1 MKTLLRL
8 SKLTA
13 PLLPVMALAVLFGT
27 AGFLCAIGIPV
38 LGAASLV
45 SSFPVRILII
55 AGVARGVLHYL
66 EQYCNHFIA
75 FTLLAR
81 IRNIVFAKLRG
92 LGPARIET
100 KEKGSLISLITSDI
114 ELLEVFYA
122 HTISPVCI
130 AILVSAGMCVF
141 IAHFS
146 WLLSLVAL
154 LFYVLVGAVIPMC
167 VSRSAERAGSIHR
180 EQFARMNSFLLDC
193 LRGIS
198 MSIMYG
204 TGLKKLEE
212 IKSKSDDLSKSQK
225 KMAVNEGFTSA
236 LSGLLVTAG
245 ALTMIFVSLALFKAG
260 RIGFSSVVIST
271 AAMFSSFG
279 PVIAVANLGSGLSQ
293 TVAAGKRVL
302 GLLDEKPIVAEV
314 TDGKDV
320 EFAGAEA
327 KNVSFGYADENI
339 LENFSLEFPK
349 GKIIGIKGKSGS
361 GKSTLL
367 KLLMRFW
374 EADSGEILV
383 SGENV
388 NKINTCALRK
398 IESYITQETVLFHD
412 TIANNIRIAKLDAT
426 DEEIA
431 AACKKANVHEFI
443 ASLPQ
448 KYETQVAELGDNF
461 SGGERQRLG
470 LARAFLH
477 GGDFILLDEPTSNL
491 DSYNERVIMESV
503 KQEAAGKTVVIVS
516 HRDSTFA
523 LADKVISLESGRK
536 S

>member
-8 SKLTA
+8 SKLVS
-13 PLLPVMALAVLFGT
+13 PLLPVMALAVIFGT
-27 AGFLCAIGIPV
+27 AGFFCAIGIPV
-38 LGAASLV
+38 LGTAALV
-45 SSFPVRILII
+45 SSFPVRFLII
-55 AGVARGVLHYL
+55 VGVARGVLHYF

-81 IRNIVFAKLRG
+81 IRNIVFSKLRE

-130 AILVSAGMCVF
+130 AVLVSAGMCVF
-141 IAHFS
+141 IGHYS
-146 WLLSLVAL
+146 WLLAL
-154 LFYVLVGAVIPMC
+154 AALCFYVIVGIAVPAS
-167 VSRSAERAGSIHR
+167 VSKKAEKAGREHR
-180 EQFARMNSFLLDC
+180 EQFAKMNSFLLDC

-204 TGLKKLEE
+204 TGAKKLDE
-212 IKSKSDDLSKSQK
+212 IKTKSDELSGSQR
-225 KMAVNEGFTSA
+225 KMALNEGFTSA
-236 LSGLLVTAG
+236 VSGLFVTLG
-245 ALTMIFVSLALFKAG
+245 ALTMLFASLALYSRG
-260 RIGFSSVVIST
+260 VIGFGAAVICT

-302 GLLDEKPIVAEV
+302 SLLDEKPLVKEIKN
-314 TDGKDV
+314 GKDV
-320 EFAGAEA
+320 KFTGAEA
-327 KNVSFGYADENI
+327 KDVTFSYGSENI
-339 LENFSLEFPK
+339 LENFSAHFPK
-349 GKIIGIKGKSGS
+349 GKIIGVKGKSGS
-361 GKSTLL
+361 GKSTLI
-367 KLLMRFW
+367 KLFMRFW
-374 EADSGEILV
+374 EAAKGEILV

-388 NKINTCALRK
+388 NTINTRNLRK
-398 IESYITQETVLFHD
+398 IQSYVTQETVLFHD
-412 TIANNIRIAKLDAT
+412 TIENNMRIAKLDAT
-426 DEEIA
+426 HEEIEE
-431 AACKKANVHEFI
+431 ACKKANIHGFI
-443 ASLPQ
+443 STLPQ

-477 GGDFILLDEPTSNL
+477 DGAFVLLDEPTSNL
-491 DSYNERVIMESV
+491 DSYNEHLIMETV
-503 KQEAAGKTVVIVS
+503 KKEAEGKTVIIVS
-516 HRDSTFA
+516 HRDSTFEF
-523 LADKVISLESGRK
+523 ADKVIKLETERK